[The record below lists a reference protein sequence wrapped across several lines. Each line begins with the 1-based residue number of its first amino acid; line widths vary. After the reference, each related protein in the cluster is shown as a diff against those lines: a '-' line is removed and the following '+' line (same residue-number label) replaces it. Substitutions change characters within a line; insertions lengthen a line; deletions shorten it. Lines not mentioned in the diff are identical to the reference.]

1 MSKQNK
7 NNMMKKTLFF
17 GALAAMLLGTA
28 SCSNDME
35 PELTDGTVQFKV
47 ELPGAIESRAISDGT
62 TAIKLDVACYDA
74 DGNILAVEPTVKT
87 DFVNREAT
95 VTYKLVKGQKYNF
108 AFFAHAKY
116 KSASYPQFDYYKFE
130 PGEKFEDCKFV
141 YNGRHATSDFAN
153 NEERDAFYG
162 TLTNYEVTSAET
174 TVTLKRPFA
183 QLNLGIDDLE
193 AAKAAGI
200 EPRNV
205 RVTIRKASKAFN
217 IASGKASAAPEDAV
231 ESLFYYYENKDEAG
245 AMPYKKG
252 ETLTVDGK
260 DYTWISMNYL
270 LVPENEANLD
280 IEVTIHTTKTID
292 GTDGN
297 DFEFTVP
304 SVPFK
309 INHRTNILG
318 SLLTQEGNFKVIIDQ
333 NFDTPDYN
341 VDPEATVFN
350 VTSNDELDAALHSD
364 AKKIVINLPEGRFE
378 YKTSAYNSIPNGPYG
393 GANTQSITIKG
404 AGVDQ
409 TTFVGRTTYWSNFTT
424 SNPDCVLTLKD
435 MSVTSEGNSA
445 NTWDAYDYAIDC
457 GDFKAE
463 NVKFLKPV
471 SFCNIGKKSEMK
483 DVYIDA
489 TNTPSEAY
497 AIWQEAGTNLT
508 LDNCF
513 INAASTT
520 SGQLNRCLKISD
532 EYINNPLMAYLKVIN
547 CTFKSDKKAAIL
559 VGNKAGANITVDGI
573 DISGVAADQTN
584 AVWVDG
590 NYKNYSSLVTVSG
603 ATCIDEP

>member
-1 MSKQNK
+1 
-7 NNMMKKTLFF
+7 MKKFLFL
-17 GALAAMLLGTA
+17 GAMAAMLLGTA
-28 SCSNDME
+28 SCSNEME
-35 PELTDGTVQFKV
+35 PEMTDGTVQFKV
-47 ELPGAIESRAISDGT
+47 ELPGNIDSRAISDGT
-62 TAIKLDVACYDA
+62 TATKLDVACYDA
-74 DGNILAVEPTVKT
+74 DGNKLAVEPTVKT

-95 VTYKLVKGQKYNF
+95 VTYKLVKGQKYQF
-108 AFFAHAKY
+108 AFFAHAVNR
-116 KSASYPQFDYYKFE
+116 SEQYPQVNIYSFE
-130 PGEKFEDCKFV
+130 PGEKFEDCKFIF
-141 YNGRHATSDFAN
+141 NGNRKVSDYAN

-162 TLTNYEVTSAET
+162 TLTDYEVTSAET
-174 TVTLKRPFA
+174 TVTLTRPFA
-183 QLNLGIDDLE
+183 QLNIGIDDLQE
-193 AAKAAGI
+193 AIAAGV

-205 RVTIRKASKAFN
+205 RITLPKVSKSFN
-217 IASGKASAAPEDAV
+217 IASGMASDDDTETG
-231 ESLFYYYENKDEAG
+231 LFYYYEKTGDEG
-245 AMPYKKG
+245 SMPYKRN

-270 LVPENEANLD
+270 LVPGNEANLD
-280 IEVTIHTTKTID
+280 VQVKVHTTKTSD
-292 GTDGN
+292 GTDGQ

-309 INHRTNILG
+309 KNHRTNILG

-333 NFDTPDYN
+333 NFDKPDFN
-341 VDPEATVFN
+341 IDPEATVFN
-350 VTSNDELDAALHSD
+350 ITTNDELDAALHSD
-364 AKKIVINLPEGRFE
+364 AKKIVINIPEGRFE

-508 LDNCF
+508 LENCF

-532 EYINNPLMAYLKVIN
+532 QYINNPLMAYLKVIN

-590 NYKNYSSLVTVSG
+590 NYKNYSSLVTVTG